1 VMSKLTPSC
10 ASAALLLKQYIQQEQ
25 QGERQL
31 LNWQLRQQILQ
42 KQTQMTIQ
50 RRQQQCWWHQNADS
64 VDVNI
69 WLTAT
74 VTAQQKKGLPDKVI
88 AAVAEAF
95 HNVGLIVLGTNH
107 DDWHHCVRHRLAQLR
122 AELVP
127 CMHNTLPLLIRHT
140 NSLDTS
146 TRPA

>member
-1 VMSKLTPSC
+1 M
-10 ASAALLLKQYIQQEQ
+10 
-25 QGERQL
+25 
-31 LNWQLRQQILQ
+31 
-42 KQTQMTIQ
+42 
-50 RRQQQCWWHQNADS
+50 HQNADN
-64 VDVNI
+64 V

-88 AAVAEAF
+88 AAMAEAF

>member
-1 VMSKLTPSC
+1 
-10 ASAALLLKQYIQQEQ
+10 
-25 QGERQL
+25 
-31 LNWQLRQQILQ
+31 
-42 KQTQMTIQ
+42 MTIQ
-50 RRQQQCWWHQNADS
+50 RRQQQCWWHQNADN
-64 VDVNI
+64 V

-88 AAVAEAF
+88 AAMAEAF